1 MKRLVIAA
9 VVLGCCAGSVALAAV
24 QQVDPTTVPTGPL
37 VAGNQVKTPLKIK
50 VGHDR
55 THGFA
60 SGSSVYTNHVR
71 LTAGQSTG
79 WHTHPG
85 PVLVTIV
92 HGSLTL
98 YDAPSSGTDDSAD
111 RHHDNGNDH
120 GDSHHRKHHQPCPG
134 VTYTEGQGFIDMGF
148 GHVHIAIAG
157 SDGADIYATY
167 ILPPNSPP
175 DAALNIPAPAPANP
189 ACPRG

>member
-9 VVLGCCAGSVALAAV
+9 VVIVCCAGGVALAAV

-37 VAGNQVKTPLKIK
+37 VVANQVKTPLEIK
-50 VGHDR
+50 AGDDPTR
-55 THGFA
+55 SFA
-60 SGSSVYTNHVR
+60 GGSSVYTSHAR
-71 LTAGQSTG
+71 ITAGQSTG

-98 YDAPSSGTDDSAD
+98 YDAPSSGRDDGAD
-111 RHHDNGNDH
+111 RHSDNGDDH
-120 GDSHHRKHHQPCPG
+120 GNGHHGKHHQPCPG
-134 VTYTEGQGFIDMGF
+134 VTYTEGQGFIDAGF
-148 GHVHIAIAG
+148 GHVHVAIAG
-157 SDGADIYATY
+157 SEGADFYATF
-167 ILPPNSPP
+167 ILPPDSSP
-175 DAALNIPAPAPANP
+175 DSALTIPAPAPANP